1 MSGFFSR
8 AYSKACADIE
18 LYFAS
23 DAEKIGIAKRT
34 LESEEKR
41 ITKQIEDIDDEAKWI
56 NKDIVAA
63 GKKQDRDEL
72 KILAGNLVRQRRN
85 RRELE
90 KYRSYLDG
98 MLAQVKT
105 IQMQSLTND
114 VTGILLECVAN
125 MPNMSNHEERR
136 NNMMEF
142 QKQMASMK
150 MSNEMLTDF
159 LKEDEDDYEDDELSG
174 EAKEIVDSALA
185 GTSFALMDKL
195 PSVSVV
201 QPRNNNNN
209 NNNNNS
215 IKTSTNPSNILHEID
230 KYAKT

>member
-1 MSGFFSR
+1 MSGFLSR
-8 AYSKACADIE
+8 VYSKACADIE

-34 LESEEKR
+34 LESEQKR
-41 ITKQIEDIDDEAKWI
+41 ITKQIEDIDDNAQWI
-56 NKDIVAA
+56 NKDIMAA
-63 GKKQDRDEL
+63 AKNQRHDEL
-72 KILAGNLVRQRRN
+72 KILAGNLVRQRKN
-85 RRELE
+85 RRELK
-90 KYRSYLDG
+90 KYQSYLDG
-98 MLAQVKT
+98 MLSQVNT

-114 VTGILLECVAN
+114 VTSILLESVAS

-142 QKQMASMK
+142 QKQMESMK
-150 MSNEMLTDF
+150 MSNEILNDF
-159 LKEDEDDYEDDELSG
+159 LKEDDGDYEEDELSG
-174 EAKEIVDSALA
+174 EEKEIVDSVLN
-185 GTSFALMDKL
+185 GTSYVLMDKL

-209 NNNNNS
+209 NNNS
-215 IKTSTNPSNILHEID
+215 IKASTNPSNILQEID